1 MTHELKTPLTSIRG
15 FIELL
20 KSGDRDEETRQYFYD
35 VLDIEAER
43 LHHLIDD
50 MLVLSQ
56 IENAKDDV
64 QTVPCNL
71 NQEIETV
78 LRRAKP
84 IAEKNGIVL
93 RLEAEEAFLV
103 ASSPTRLQQLFG
115 NLVENAIKYNKP
127 PAEYGAGQGQG
138 YRHRDSAGAPA
149 PAVRAVLPG
158 GFQPLPRNRRH
169 RLGLVYRE
177 AFGRPVP
184 RRRQRGKRGR
194 GGIGVHRQAALIRR
208 VG

>member
-1 MTHELKTPLTSIRG
+1 MS
-15 FIELL
+15 LL

-84 IAEKNGIVL
+84 IAVKKRYCAAAGGGT
-93 RLEAEEAFLV
+93 RRFLV

-127 PAEYGAGQGQG
+127 QGRVTVTLQ
-138 YRHRDSAGAPA
+138 RQRNM
-149 PAVRAVLPG
+149 VLVKVKDTGIGIP
-158 GFQPLPRNRRH
+158 QEHLPRLFERFYRVDSS
-169 RLGLVYRE
+169 RSREIGGTGLGLSIVKHLAGLYHGDVSVE
-177 AFGRPVP
+177 SV
-184 RRRQRGKRGR
+184 
-194 GGIGVHRQAALIRR
+194 
-208 VG
+208 VGEGSVFTVRLPLLEG

>member
-1 MTHELKTPLTSIRG
+1 
-15 FIELL
+15 
-20 KSGDRDEETRQYFYD
+20 
-35 VLDIEAER
+35 
-43 LHHLIDD
+43 

-127 PAEYGAGQGQG
+127 QGSVTVTLQ
-138 YRHRDSAGAPA
+138 
-149 PAVRAVLPG
+149 
-158 GFQPLPRNRRH
+158 
-169 RLGLVYRE
+169 
-177 AFGRPVP
+177 
-184 RRRQRGKRGR
+184 RQRNIVLVKVKDT
-194 GGIGVHRQAALIRR
+194 GIGIPQEFLEPFSN
-208 VG
+208 